1 MSIEY
6 NFKYMP
12 LVGKLSGESMVKQT
26 ETAIN
31 EIAKIVNDNSAQ
43 AEIINTLAE
52 TANAN
57 SVEALEKAEEALNTS
72 SRVYIKETLAVNLN
86 NYCESQLIYINN
98 AASQN
103 LPIAH
108 KGFLEVK
115 TNDDKTQ
122 ATQVFADDVD
132 RKFYVRTGAITATTV
147 GDATTYTA
155 SYGAWVDIPN
165 ITDLDNYLALVGGT
179 MSGDIQ
185 FSASE
190 WKIKGSDLDNDAELS
205 IVGATDNLNGSSL
218 NLYGRNHTE
227 SGAFELNANNGT
239 YTKTLKGT
247 ATGNLTW
254 DGNVSATA
262 FIGNLT
268 GIASGN
274 LPLSGGTVTGNITI
288 DNDNA
293 KTIYTD
299 ANIGSSAFGFVGD
312 VDDYGTAVLSKTGSF
327 NDSLLIVRSSEQST
341 DPRFQ
346 LRAGNGTTTKDLVG
360 KPNGTL
366 TWDGDDIALAENV
379 LALSG
384 GTMTGN
390 ISWEHGAVGYKPT
403 GHVSPDPCKQLMV
416 TAGEVD
422 EAWNSPNAKIALHIY
437 DSTGTNSA
445 EDGSFTIQAS
455 DGTNIPSLVGRPDG
469 DLTWNGWKV
478 FPVGVVQAF
487 AGSSTPSGWLLC
499 DGSAVS
505 RTTYAKL
512 FSVIGTTYGS
522 GNGSTTFNLPNLT
535 NRFIQGNSSVG
546 SVKSAGLPNITGAF
560 TRNGDDQGSPD
571 IDFTGSG
578 AIRATNYQGS
588 SYYKDVSNWTV
599 FGGFTF
605 NASLS
610 NNIYGA
616 SSTVQPPALTM
627 RYIIKY

>member
-12 LVGKLSGESMVKQT
+12 LVGKLSGESMVQQT

-57 SVEALEKAEEALNTS
+57 SVEALEKATEALDTS

-98 AASQN
+98 VASQN

-147 GDATTYTA
+147 GDVTTYTA
-155 SYGAWVDIPN
+155 SYGTWVDIPN

-185 FSASE
+185 FSASD

-254 DGNVSATA
+254 DGNISATT

-274 LPLSGGTVTGNITI
+274 LPLSGGTITGNITVNS
-288 DNDNA
+288 DHA
-293 KTIYTD
+293 KTVYTD
-299 ANIGSSAFGFVGD
+299 TNIGSSSVGLVGD
-312 VDDYGTAVLSKTGSF
+312 VDDYGIAILSKDNVVNESCLTVS
-327 NDSLLIVRSSEQST
+327 SSEQST

-366 TWDGDDIALAENV
+366 TWDGDDIALSNNV

-384 GTMTGN
+384 GTMTGA
-390 ISWEHGAVGYKPT
+390 ISFDATGEIGYRATTHTEPAN
-403 GHVSPDPCKQLMV
+403 PCKQLIV
-416 TAGEVD
+416 SSTDIDHWDD
-422 EAWNSPNAKIALHIY
+422 EGGAKITLHTY
-437 DSTGTNSA
+437 DSTQTNTD
-445 EDGSFTIQAS
+445 EDGSFSLLAT
-455 DGTNIPSLVGRPDG
+455 DGTNSKTLIGKPNGN
-469 DLTWNGWKV
+469 LTWNGKNLDYAPDYRVFNSYETFTAPTVFSNRIKV
-478 FPVGVVQAF
+478 VPSGKFGGYKQVGKLVYVHYTFQMNVNLNKGAWTIAQGFPQAF
-487 AGSSTPSGWLLC
+487 NSGGAWTLVPLTVTAWYGDNESGYFTSAAL
-499 DGSAVS
+499 DG
-505 RTTYAKL
+505 
-512 FSVIGTTYGS
+512 
-522 GNGSTTFNLPNLT
+522 
-535 NRFIQGNSSVG
+535 
-546 SVKSAGLPNITGAF
+546 
-560 TRNGDDQGSPD
+560 
-571 IDFTGSG
+571 
-578 AIRATNYQGS
+578 
-588 SYYKDVSNWTV
+588 
-599 FGGFTF
+599 
-605 NASLS
+605 
-610 NNIYGA
+610 YGA
-616 SSTVQPPALTM
+616 LYLLLGGNVTAGTSGDTNHGIVVHGVYLA
-627 RYIIKY
+627 K